1 MRRLQAVI
9 ITGISGSGKSS
20 ALKAFED
27 MGYFCVD
34 NLPIALL
41 PDFFRL
47 SEETTTSLTKVALVM
62 DVREEGFL
70 TQYPMIFSSLK
81 KDGFH
86 LEILFLDSNDS
97 VLIQRYSQTR
107 RGHPLQ
113 PRGDIASAIALERS
127 MLSSIKEAADRLLD
141 TSNLNVHQLR
151 KSIFD
156 LYAQRERLDRL
167 AIHVLSFGFKYGVP
181 ADANLVFDV
190 RFLPNPY
197 FEPGMR
203 SLTGCDDAVYQY
215 VLDCKE
221 THLFMQHLTDMIDF
235 LLPRF
240 KDEGK
245 SYLVIAIGCT
255 GGHHRSVVVARALE
269 EYLAKSGED
278 VLLTHRDIRKET

>member
-1 MRRLQAVI
+1 M
-9 ITGISGSGKSS
+9 SGSGKSS

-47 SEETTTSLTKVALVM
+47 SEETAQANTKVALVM

-70 TQYPMIFSSLK
+70 TQYPLIFSSLK

-86 LEILFLDSNDS
+86 LEILFLDSSDS

-113 PRGDIASAIALERS
+113 PRGDISSAIALERT
-127 MLSSIKEAADRLLD
+127 MLSSLKEVADRLLD

-151 KSIFD
+151 KNIFD
-156 LYAQRERLDRL
+156 LYAPRERLDRL

-190 RFLPNPY
+190 RFLPNPF

-203 SLTGCDDAVYQY
+203 DLTGCDESVYQY
-215 VLDCKE
+215 IMAFKE
-221 THLFMQHLTDMIDF
+221 THLFMQHLKQMIDF
-235 LLPRF
+235 LVPRF

-245 SYLVIAIGCT
+245 SYFVIAIGCT
-255 GGHHRSVVVARALE
+255 GGHHRSVVISRAIE
-269 EYLAKSGED
+269 EYLTKSGED